1 MTQPNKSFF
10 DVGGFSVNDIDY
22 DLPDNNNFLEAW
34 AIDEGS
40 AVITVNME
48 KAREIWRDKIRKAR
62 GYLFSDLDAEY
73 MKLLEIGSDTSE
85 VVAKKQALRDAPNHP
100 DIDAATTVEELIAVQ
115 PISGHVIMDHD

>member
-10 DVGGFSVNDIDY
+10 DVGGFSVNDIDH
-22 DLPDNNNFLEAW
+22 DLPDNSNFLEAW

-62 GYLFSDLDAEY
+62 GYFFSDLDAEY
-73 MKLLEIGSDTSE
+73 MKLLEMGADTSE

-100 DIDAATTVEELIAVQ
+100 DIDTATTVEELIAVQ
-115 PISGHVIMDHD
+115 PIAGHIIMDHD